1 MFVLQ
6 KMMRR
11 QNADDPEQIS
21 VNGSLRFVTMIVTM
35 PIMMIIIFMSWN
47 LYLLISISMSHM
59 ASGHW
64 PLASKSMT
72 SVSINIEHVDFRS
85 LSVHSYP
92 VTTQTS
98 L

>member
-47 LYLLISISMSHM
+47 LYLLRMMLIVLMLI
-59 ASGHW
+59 
-64 PLASKSMT
+64 
-72 SVSINIEHVDFRS
+72 INQVE
-85 LSVHSYP
+85 
-92 VTTQTS
+92 
-98 L
+98 